1 MQKVVVILFFMLFA
15 GICAAQNIDK
25 KLQSQIE
32 SIIKG
37 FNGDIGIYVKN
48 LKTGKE
54 VCLHADSSFPTASV
68 IKIPILI
75 GIENAIQKGLL
86 HKDSLYTYKDSM
98 LYEGEDILGSFKD
111 GEKIA
116 LKKKI
121 MIMLTTS
128 DNTASLWLQKMAGT
142 GSSINQYL
150 EQLGFQQTKVNSRTL
165 GRRDFWEIYGWGQTT
180 PREIALIFESI
191 YRHKIF
197 TPSICDDMMRM
208 MSRNFW
214 DEVALYKITH
224 TIAVMSKN
232 GAVDGS
238 RNEVMIVNAPDQPYM
253 LSIFTKNNQDIS
265 WQNDN
270 EAWVLTRKISK
281 LLWNYFEPKFKK

>member
-98 LYEGEDILGSFKD
+98 LYEGVDILGSFKD
-111 GEKIA
+111 GEKIT
-116 LKKKI
+116 LKKII
-121 MIMLTTS
+121 MLMLTTS

-142 GSSINQYL
+142 GASINQYL

-165 GRRDFWEIYGWGQTT
+165 GRRVFWEIYGWGQTT
-180 PREIALIFESI
+180 PREIALLFESI
-191 YRHKIF
+191 YRHNIF

-214 DEVALYKITH
+214 DEVALSQIPP

-238 RNEVMIVNAPDQPYM
+238 RNEVMIVNAPHQPYL
-253 LSIFTKNNQDIS
+253 LSIFTKNNQDKS

-270 EAWVLTRKISK
+270 EAWVLTRNISK